1 MTVMP
6 SPTRGEGAVMNAAI
20 RWRRRSKDVIQP
32 LLIASEPFWKSESWS
47 ISDDKKKG
55 PQEAKGLGDET

>member
-6 SPTRGEGAVMNAAI
+6 SPTRGEGAAMNAAI
-20 RWRRRSKDVIQP
+20 RWMCRSKDVIQP

-47 ISDDKKKG
+47 ISDDKKG
-55 PQEAKGLGDET
+55 P